1 MCQFKCILCVLELNY
16 SRYKIIAQVL
26 IGEQRGEGVRMAT
39 RCLWDA
45 EADNYATQTF
55 MSVWFFLIL
64 YKLFYIVTYFI
75 FSLN

>member
-1 MCQFKCILCVLELNY
+1 LYALELNY

-55 MSVWFFLIL
+55 MSVCMTHCVHSKLIL
-64 YKLFYIVTYFI
+64 LR
-75 FSLN
+75 

>member
-1 MCQFKCILCVLELNY
+1 MLTSYLHSSHVLELNY

-55 MSVWFFLIL
+55 MSVSYYLRLKNVFF
-64 YKLFYIVTYFI
+64 FYNFI
-75 FSLN
+75 F

>member
-1 MCQFKCILCVLELNY
+1 MLTSDLHSSHVLELNY

-55 MSVWFFLIL
+55 MSVSYYLKLKYFF
-64 YKLFYIVTYFI
+64 FYNFI
-75 FSLN
+75 F

>member
-1 MCQFKCILCVLELNY
+1 MCKFKCILCVLELNY

-55 MSVWFFLIL
+55 MSV
-64 YKLFYIVTYFI
+64 
-75 FSLN
+75 

>member
-1 MCQFKCILCVLELNY
+1 MYKVNYTYNKIDCVNVLYDLELNY

-55 MSVWFFLIL
+55 MSVL
-64 YKLFYIVTYFI
+64 YFI
-75 FSLN
+75 STLNHFF

>member
-1 MCQFKCILCVLELNY
+1 MHPYKKIVNVMHDLELNY

-55 MSVWFFLIL
+55 MSV
-64 YKLFYIVTYFI
+64 
-75 FSLN
+75 

>member
-55 MSVWFFLIL
+55 MSV
-64 YKLFYIVTYFI
+64 
-75 FSLN
+75 